1 VLRSLSRNDHDG
13 TTRLATVEIWT
24 TLRSPK
30 VAHTAHGAHMADSEE
45 EPVMLPF
52 ADKAG
57 TGWHV
62 VIRYHKGHERRIE
75 GFTTEKEA
83 LEWIIA
89 NSKQVDE

>member
-1 VLRSLSRNDHDG
+1 
-13 TTRLATVEIWT
+13 
-24 TLRSPK
+24 
-30 VAHTAHGAHMADSEE
+30 MADPKE

-52 ADKAG
+52 PDKEG

-62 VIRYHKGHERRIE
+62 VIRYHQSHERRTE

-89 NSKQVDE
+89 NSGQIDK